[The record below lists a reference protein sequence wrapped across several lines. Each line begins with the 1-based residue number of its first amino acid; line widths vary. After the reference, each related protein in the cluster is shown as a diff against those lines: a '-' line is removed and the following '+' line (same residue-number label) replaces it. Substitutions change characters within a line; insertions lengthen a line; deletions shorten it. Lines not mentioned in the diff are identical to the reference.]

1 MLQTST
7 DAMETD
13 TAPEE
18 KPTEI
23 QPVIAPAPETVKT
36 TDASLDITEQDEVL
50 DYDEEMPHE

>member
-1 MLQTST
+1 
-7 DAMETD
+7 METD

-23 QPVIAPAPETVKT
+23 QPVTAPALETVKT